1 MTNFE
6 NRYVAIQRESAYGSA
21 SSLGTAKIGEVD
33 DESIIGNLEILD
45 RMDISKYGMTKS
57 QTGKMYSEGDVNWVL
72 QADDFSGLMMY
83 AAMGKDSHS
92 SGTHTMSDD
101 RTGSLDSYRII
112 VQREQKKYTYTGMC
126 LTRLSISANLNE
138 YVMCSA
144 TFNGKAF
151 DVSSGIASLNASPAY
166 DGAALDGMFFKNAT
180 VKFNNTGTASAFVK
194 SFSMEINLNLDT
206 DNACALGDD
215 TYTRQPPMQRREVT
229 GTIEFNQPMIN
240 GALPSGQQNEPLM
253 TELLADGGYED
264 NPDSGAGEFAI
275 HASFTDG
282 TNTTSLTLFD
292 VRYEA
297 PTGYNVSG
305 RDTQTMSV
313 NYRAYVD
320 VQGSNPAGKQL
331 EISHKGIQTSSAY
344 SAL

>member
-33 DESIIGNLEILD
+33 DESIVGNLEILD

-57 QTGKMYSEGDVNWVL
+57 QTGKMYSEGDINWVL

-83 AAMGKDSHS
+83 AAMGNDTNSVKE
-92 SGTHTMSDD
+92 HTMIDA
-101 RTGSLDSYRII
+101 RNNSLDSYRLI
-112 VQREQKKYTYTGMC
+112 VQRENKKYTYTGMC

-151 DVSSGIASLNASPAY
+151 DVSNIAAVDTSVAY

-180 VKFNNTGTASAFVK
+180 VKFNNQSTASAFVK

-229 GTIEFNQPMIN
+229 GTIEFNQPMIDGSN
-240 GALPSGQQNEPLM
+240 PSGQNGEPLL

-264 NPDSGAGEFAI
+264 NPDAGAANFAI
-275 HASFTDG
+275 KAQFTDG
-282 TNTTSLTLFD
+282 TNTTSLILYD

-320 VQGSNPAGKQL
+320 VQGSNPSGKQL
-331 EISHKGIQTSSAY
+331 EIIHTGVASGTPY
-344 SAL
+344 SGM